1 MPRIA
6 YTVARAVAPIA
17 GSVVVHVGIAAVLI
31 ATAIT
36 VRSREVPAGDI
47 EGVEITLAEPAPVS
61 PPEAAPAPAPLAQA
75 AMPPPPTP
83 PEVASRVVG
92 PDSPAARAIESRLE
106 PGAAPIEL
114 EAPATAV
121 ASFAGM
127 DSDRAVAV
135 VYVVDASGSMISTID
150 WVLKEL
156 ERSIE
161 ALSPTQRF
169 QIVMFSR
176 RPDGSAY
183 QMLPNPSGKESL
195 LPATEANKRAAQE
208 WLRTVQ
214 PSGMS
219 NPSDGLRRALRFSPD
234 AVFLLSRSIR
244 RSGEGAQWGKGREAI
259 LAELDEL
266 NPFNSRLGR
275 RRTVIKT
282 IQFVEEDP
290 TGTMQAIGEIH
301 GGERGYTLLTVRD
314 LER

>member
-1 MPRIA
+1 VRRLA
-6 YTVARAVAPIA
+6 NTAARVAAPLA
-17 GSVVVHVGIAAVLI
+17 GSVVVHIGIAAVLI
-31 ATAIT
+31 AAAIT
-36 VRSREVPAGDI
+36 VRSREVPAGII
-47 EGVEITLAEPAPVS
+47 EGVEITLAAPESSPTIEASPATTPVT
-61 PPEAAPAPAPLAQA
+61 QA
-75 AMPPPPTP
+75 ALPAPPTP
-83 PEVASRVVG
+83 PNVASRVEM
-92 PDSPAARAIESRLE
+92 PDSPAAKAIGSRLE
-106 PGAAPIEL
+106 PAAAPIEL
-114 EAPATAV
+114 DAPAVAV

-156 ERSIE
+156 ERSID
-161 ALSPTQRF
+161 ALSSTQRF

-183 QMLPNPSGKESL
+183 QTLPNPDGKGSL
-195 LPATEANKRAAQE
+195 LPATAANKRAARE

-214 PSGMS
+214 PGGVS
-219 NPSDGLRRALRFSPD
+219 NPSDGLRRALRYSPD

-301 GGERGYTLLTVRD
+301 GGERGHTLLTVRD